1 MVSNTN
7 AHILSRKSKG
17 LFNKRIKSS
26 SASNNFLDPSLDY
39 LDHKIRVKFSGSYLK
54 QDKVTFSLRKYLDL
68 LKNYLLQQRHF

>member
-7 AHILSRKSKG
+7 DHILSRKSKE

-39 LDHKIRVKFSGSYLK
+39 LGHKIRVKFSGSYLK
-54 QDKVTFSLRKYLDL
+54 
-68 LKNYLLQQRHF
+68 